1 MIKKD
6 ITKLTMGM
14 KATINK
20 INNIIESVS
29 WYFKRYLIILIHPD
43 KGIMYSIINKNISIL
58 YRFKTTVPFYSTKV
72 KLSFSICDI
81 TTKTV

>member
-29 WYFKRYLIILIHPD
+29 WYFKRYLIILIHPN

-58 YRFKTTVPFYSTKV
+58 YRFKTTVPFHSIKV